1 MTAAWIIV
9 LLIVAFVCTR
19 IFRSTK
25 MWWIFMSAIMAGLLV
40 GMLSKEAVK
49 QSKKTGITASITQLI
64 DIVDNG
70 NDACTQCVV
79 TVTEGSTSRPG
90 AVSYIALFTEPF
102 MSDVLVSNHI
112 TKGRDSPDI
121 EDDS

>member
-1 MTAAWIIV
+1 MTAAWILVI
-9 LLIVAFVCTR
+9 LLGSFICTR
-19 IFRSTK
+19 IFRSTR
-25 MWWIFMSAIMAGLLV
+25 MWWIYVSFILAGLLV

-49 QSKKTGITASITQLI
+49 QSKKTGVTASITQLI

-90 AVSYIALFTEPF
+90 AVSYIALFIEPF

>member
-1 MTAAWIIV
+1 
-9 LLIVAFVCTR
+9 
-19 IFRSTK
+19 
-25 MWWIFMSAIMAGLLV
+25 MSAILAGLLV

-49 QSKKTGITASITQLI
+49 QSKKTGVTASITQLI

-102 MSDVLVSNHI
+102 VSDVSVSNHI

>member
-1 MTAAWIIV
+1 
-9 LLIVAFVCTR
+9 
-19 IFRSTK
+19 
-25 MWWIFMSAIMAGLLV
+25 MSAIMAGLLV

-49 QSKKTGITASITQLI
+49 QSKKIGVTASITQLI

-79 TVTEGSTSRPG
+79 TVTEGSTSRSG

-102 MSDVLVSNHI
+102 MSDILVSNHI